1 MAIRSIRPAGWPVLA
16 EPMQSMTRHRVGI
29 MLMALCSGMTCAWA
43 EPPRIAIVID
53 DVGFQWQL
61 DQRAMALDP
70 PVALAIIPEGPL
82 AATLARQAERQRRE
96 VWVHLPLAGLG
107 HDNCQS
113 GLTCLDPG
121 WSPQAMREHLLRQL
135 AMVPG
140 AVGIN
145 NHQGSEFTSDADAVA
160 RLVGAIALVNQS
172 RARPLIVMDS
182 RTVVSSQLER
192 IARSGGLKT
201 LRRRVFLDHSTDPD
215 DLLPAWRRLIALA
228 HREGTAI
235 AIGHSR
241 AATLDFLELAIGELV
256 AEGIDL
262 VPPSAL
268 VDHPGRAATGPLP
281 MESTVA
287 YPP

>member
-1 MAIRSIRPAGWPVLA
+1 MPVFARIVLI
-16 EPMQSMTRHRVGI
+16 V
-29 MLMALCSGMTCAWA
+29 TCLGGGVARA
-43 EPPRIAIVID
+43 EPPRVAIVID

-82 AATLARQAERQRRE
+82 AGYLARQAEQQNRE
-96 VWVHLPLAGLG
+96 VWVHLPMAGLNN
-107 HDNCQS
+107 DNCQS
-113 GLTCLDPG
+113 GLTCLNPSWG
-121 WSPQAMREHLLRQL
+121 PLSMRNHLVRQL
-135 AMVPG
+135 SLVPG

-145 NHQGSEFTSDADAVA
+145 NHQGSLFTSDARAVT
-160 RLVGAIALVNQS
+160 RLVNAIELINRDRS
-172 RARPLIVMDS
+172 RPLIVMDS
-182 RTVVSSQLER
+182 RTSPSTRLEQ
-192 IARSGGLKT
+192 IARRGGLAT
-201 LRRRVFLDHSTDPD
+201 LSRRVFLDHSDDPD
-215 DLLPAWRRLIALA
+215 DLPAAWARLIDLA
-228 HREGTAI
+228 YREGAAI

-268 VDHPGRAATGPLP
+268 VDMPGRAANGPLP
-281 MESTVA
+281 LGTAGA

>member
-1 MAIRSIRPAGWPVLA
+1 VTLDDRQSRLIGPGRIILA
-16 EPMQSMTRHRVGI
+16 AFCCF
-29 MLMALCSGMTCAWA
+29 ALGARA

-82 AATLARQAERQRRE
+82 ASRLARQAARQGRE
-96 VWVHLPLAGLG
+96 VWVHLPMTGLG

-113 GLTCLDPG
+113 GLTCLDPD
-121 WSPQAMREHLLRQL
+121 WSPETMRDHLLRQL
-135 AMVPG
+135 ALVPE

-145 NHQGSEFTSDADAVA
+145 NHQGSEFTSDSGAVGC
-160 RLVGAIALVNQS
+160 LVGAIGLVNQG
-172 RARPLIVMDS
+172 RARPLMVMDS
-182 RTVVSSQLER
+182 RTVESSQLEH
-192 IARSGGLKT
+192 IARAGGLKT
-201 LRRRVFLDHSTDPD
+201 LRRRVFLDHSKNPD

-228 HREGTAI
+228 HREGQAI

-241 AATLDFLELAIGELV
+241 EATLDFLELAIGELL
-256 AEGIDL
+256 AEGIEL

-268 VDHPGRAATGPLP
+268 TQTQATAAIPPLP
-281 MESTVA
+281 TDVIGA
-287 YPP
+287 YTP